1 MTKFVCFK
9 SSSCSAE
16 NTKYWLSIPTEACIE
31 RYFEEENN
39 EKSCYP
45 SANMTITGYSDS
57 RYCTELRCSI
67 DSLPTYCSGSPVT
80 LSRLPPGEHV
90 LTIIE
95 PLHDEIRIE
104 SFGWDI
110 S

>member
-1 MTKFVCFK
+1 MLQMFQLL
-9 SSSCSAE
+9 SAE
-16 NTKYWLSIPTEACIE
+16 NTKHWLSIPTEACIE

-67 DSLPTYCSGSPVT
+67 DSLPTYCSVVQLLFRGFLLENMYS
-80 LSRLPPGEHV
+80 LS
-90 LTIIE
+90 
-95 PLHDEIRIE
+95 
-104 SFGWDI
+104 
-110 S
+110 